1 MITGESMITCGGENV
16 FMQIFTIG
24 FTKKGAERFFGLLE
38 DAEVE
43 RLLDVR
49 LRNRSQLAGFA
60 KRDDLRF
67 FLDQLL
73 DIDYEHSEVLAPT
86 EELLNAWRDDEI
98 VWQTY
103 EDRFWELLNQRAV
116 ETELDSGSFEKPTV
130 LLCSEH
136 EPDHCHRRIVAEYL
150 DEEWGG
156 VDITHLT

>member
-1 MITGESMITCGGENV
+1 MITGESIITCGGGNV

-103 EDRFWELLNQRAV
+103 EDRFWELLNERAV
-116 ETELDSGSFEKPTV
+116 ETELDSGSFEKLTV

-150 DEEWGG
+150 DEEWRG